1 MIRLSLIACY
11 LLHRDMDT
19 RLGYDMTEMYEQMER
34 FNQVVEE
41 FKISGIIKEE
51 IDKFQ
56 FSA

>member
-1 MIRLSLIACY
+1 MIRLSLIECY
-11 LLHRDMDT
+11 LLNKDMDT

-41 FKISGIIKEE
+41 FKIAGIIKEE

-56 FSA
+56 FPS